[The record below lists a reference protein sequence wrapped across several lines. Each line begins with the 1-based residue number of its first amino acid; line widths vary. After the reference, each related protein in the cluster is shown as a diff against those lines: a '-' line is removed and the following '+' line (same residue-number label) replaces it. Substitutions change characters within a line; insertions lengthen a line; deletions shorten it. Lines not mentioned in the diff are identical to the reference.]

1 MKKFLAIFFMIAV
14 VIMGLCGCHSL
25 NHKPVTLADNI
36 SIPQN
41 GVIKA
46 AVLEELKNENKAV
59 TFTGESHNIHYEWVI
74 FGSDIKNTKDLNLG
88 IEIIEV
94 SDDQIVFRYLSDK
107 NFGFSPALSI
117 HLKGLWNA
125 PSASVCEKS
134 NTKKAEK
141 QWAAITGTKQSILN
155 FSPKTQT
162 GTYIITKDVEPNET
176 VLPEALA
183 AQTPNETVPLGTSV
197 DPASNQ
203 TALPEVSAAPMS
215 DNITSENQQSSQ
227 ISEKPQEPT
236 LSGTQDISDGK
247 QTKQDQYKTD
257 PIPEGRPLPAE
268 PEEQT
273 PDTRKTYTCTFSIE
287 CSTILNNLGGLE
299 QEKLDILPKNGVI
312 LAPQTVTFYEG
323 ESVYDVLQ
331 RVCQEKNIHLEASWT
346 PMYNSAYV
354 EGIHNLY
361 EFDCGSSSGWMYR
374 VDGWY
379 PNYGCSRYLLKQGET
394 VEWRYSCDLG
404 KDIGKAESVNK

>member
-1 MKKFLAIFFMIAV
+1 M
-14 VIMGLCGCHSL
+14 
-25 NHKPVTLADNI
+25 
-36 SIPQN
+36 
-41 GVIKA
+41 
-46 AVLEELKNENKAV
+46 
-59 TFTGESHNIHYEWVI
+59 
-74 FGSDIKNTKDLNLG
+74 
-88 IEIIEV
+88 
-94 SDDQIVFRYLSDK
+94 
-107 NFGFSPALSI
+107 
-117 HLKGLWNA
+117 
-125 PSASVCEKS
+125 
-134 NTKKAEK
+134 
-141 QWAAITGTKQSILN
+141 
-155 FSPKTQT
+155 
-162 GTYIITKDVEPNET
+162 
-176 VLPEALA
+176 PEALA